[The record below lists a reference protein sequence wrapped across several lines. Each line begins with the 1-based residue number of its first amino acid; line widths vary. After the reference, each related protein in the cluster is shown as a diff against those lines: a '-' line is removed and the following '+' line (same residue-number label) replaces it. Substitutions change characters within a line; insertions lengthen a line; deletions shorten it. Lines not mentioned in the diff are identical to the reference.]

1 MAVCEPPPP
10 TVLCWK
16 AARRN
21 LYKGRN
27 TPGSCV
33 GSADMAMSVFE
44 MFARMA
50 ASASIMEAAASW
62 AAATG
67 WCFGS
72 LSSE

>member
-1 MAVCEPPPP
+1 
-10 TVLCWK
+10 
-16 AARRN
+16 
-21 LYKGRN
+21 
-27 TPGSCV
+27 
-33 GSADMAMSVFE
+33 MAMSVFE